1 MKHKTCNLNAGA
13 DVSSTV
19 GLEVIMKSVDKL
31 RSIWKQLPA
40 PTHYDELL
48 LADMD
53 ACIKAIEA
61 EIAEKYMLLPCAAD
75 GRSIHIGDYIKTK
88 NSNSTE
94 VVGVGQNGFHG
105 PMVQTEDPIKGGW
118 FCVVS
123 DTFIVDEPVS
133 DLLYDFLIGYQEIIK
148 ESMNGGSAESAVEKQ
163 RLLVSEYAAR
173 FRDLFCQNAD
183 KQPLQSD
190 SVSDGVYAVI
200 DK

>member
-1 MKHKTCNLNAGA
+1 MKEI
-13 DVSSTV
+13 D
-19 GLEVIMKSVDKL
+19 EL
-31 RSIWKQLPA
+31 RDIWRLLPA
-40 PTHYDELL
+40 PSHSEELL

-53 ACIKAIEA
+53 RCITSIEC

-75 GRSIHIGDYIKTK
+75 GRSIHIGDYIRTK
-88 NSNSTE
+88 NSNPTE
-94 VVGVGQNGFHG
+94 VVGVGQNRFHG

-118 FCVVS
+118 FCVVP
-123 DTFIVDEPVS
+123 DTLVVDEPVS

-148 ESMNGGSAESAVEKQ
+148 ESINGGSAEGAVEKQ

-190 SVSDGVYAVI
+190 SVSDGVYAVC
-200 DK
+200 DEQTR